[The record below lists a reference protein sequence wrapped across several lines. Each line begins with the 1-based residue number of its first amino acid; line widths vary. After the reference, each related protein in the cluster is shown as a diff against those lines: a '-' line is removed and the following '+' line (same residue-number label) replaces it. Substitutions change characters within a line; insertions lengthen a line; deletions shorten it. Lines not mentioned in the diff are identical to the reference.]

1 MLDNLSNALKN
12 SIKKILGASLIDE
25 ATVNEFIREI
35 QRALIRADVNVKVVL
50 QMTKELKEEILAGAK
65 KNISREFIIKLL
77 YDKLVE
83 ILGTGEEVKIEGK
96 PFKIV
101 LVGLFGS
108 GKTTTSAKL
117 AKYYSKRGKKV
128 ALLALD
134 TFRPAAYDQLK
145 QLGEKINVPVFGD
158 PNAKDPVDVIEKFE
172 SEFPKYDILIVD
184 TSGRNALDEEMIDE
198 VRRIKEKLNPNQI
211 WLVLSADIGQGAKEQ
226 AEAFKEIGTTGV
238 IITKLDGSA
247 KGGGALTACAI
258 SKVPVRFIGV
268 GEKIDDLEKFD
279 PKRFVSRLL
288 GMGDLEA
295 LLEKAKE
302 QFKEEEVEDLE
313 KKLLS
318 GKFNLL
324 DFYKQIEAISGMGT
338 LKKIIS
344 MIPGLSFAN
353 LPEELLKDQE
363 KNFKKFRVIMD
374 SMTKFELEHPEKLNR
389 SRIERIAKGAGV
401 SVSDVRNLIK
411 QYEQM
416 KKMTKKLK
424 GKNLDKL
431 LKRYKGKIPFP
442 MG

>member
-12 SIKKILGASLIDE
+12 SIKKILGANLIDE

-35 QRALIRADVNVKVVL
+35 QRALIRSDVNVKVVL
-50 QMTKELKEEILAGAK
+50 QMTKELKKEILEEAK
-65 KNISREFIIKLL
+65 KNISREFIVKLL

-83 ILGTGEEVKIEGK
+83 ILGSGEEVKIDSK

-145 QLGEKINVPVFGD
+145 QLGEQINIPVFGD

-172 SEFPKYDILIVD
+172 NELEKYDILIVD
-184 TSGRNALDEEMIDE
+184 TSGRNALDNEMIDE

-258 SKVPVRFIGV
+258 SQVPVRFVGV
-268 GEKIDDLEKFD
+268 GEKVDDLEKFD

-302 QFKEEEVEDLE
+302 QIKEEEAEDLE
-313 KKLLS
+313 KKLMS
-318 GKFNLL
+318 GKFNLI
-324 DFYKQIEAISGMGT
+324 DFYKQIDAIKGMGP
-338 LKKIIS
+338 LKKVMN

-353 LPEELLKDQE
+353 LPEDILHDQE
-363 KNFKKFRVIMD
+363 KNFDKFKVIMD

-389 SRIERIAKGAGV
+389 SRIERIARGAGV
-401 SVSDVRNLIK
+401 STSDVRNLIK
-411 QYEQM
+411 QFEQM

-431 LKRYKGKIPFP
+431 LKRYKGKLPFP

>member
-12 SIKKILGASLIDE
+12 SIKKILGASLLDE

-50 QMTKELKEEILAGAK
+50 QMTKELKEEILAEAK
-65 KNISREFIIKLL
+65 KNISREFIVKLL

-83 ILGTGEEVKIEGK
+83 ILGTGEEVKVEGK

-117 AKYYSKRGKKV
+117 AKYYAKRGKKV

-145 QLGEKINVPVFGD
+145 QLGEKIKVPVFGD
-158 PNAKDPVDVIEKFE
+158 PNAKDPIEVIEKFE
-172 SEFPKYDILIVD
+172 SEFPKYDVLIVD

-198 VRRIKEKLNPNQI
+198 VRRIKEKLNPEQI

-258 SKVPVRFIGV
+258 SQVPVRFIGV

-302 QFKEEEVEDLE
+302 QFKEEEAEDIE

-318 GKFNLL
+318 GKFNLI
-324 DFYKQIEAISGMGT
+324 DFYKQIDAISNMGP
-338 LKKIIS
+338 LKKVMS

-353 LPEELLKDQE
+353 LPEELLQDQE
-363 KNFKKFRVIMD
+363 KNFKKFKVIMD

>member
-35 QRALIRADVNVKVVL
+35 QRALIRSDVNVKVVL
-50 QMTKELKEEILAGAK
+50 QMTKELKKEILEEAK
-65 KNISREFIIKLL
+65 KNISREFIVKLL

-83 ILGTGEEVKIEGK
+83 ILGSGEEVKIDSK

-145 QLGEKINVPVFGD
+145 QLGNQINVPVFGD
-158 PNAKDPVDVIEKFE
+158 PNAKDPVDVIEEFE
-172 SEFPKYDILIVD
+172 NEFNKYDILILD
-184 TSGRNALDEEMIDE
+184 TSGRNALDNEMIDE
-198 VRRIKEKLNPNQI
+198 VKRIKEKINPNQI

-238 IITKLDGSA
+238 VITKLDGSA

-258 SKVPVRFIGV
+258 SQVPVRFVGV
-268 GEKIDDLEKFD
+268 GEKVDDLEKFD

-302 QFKEEEVEDLE
+302 QIKEEEAEDLE
-313 KKLLS
+313 KKLMS
-318 GKFNLL
+318 GKFNLI
-324 DFYKQIEAISGMGT
+324 DFYKQIEAIKGMGP
-338 LKKIIS
+338 LKKVMN

-353 LPEELLKDQE
+353 LPEDMLKDQE
-363 KNFKKFRVIMD
+363 KNFDKFKVIMD
-374 SMTKFELEHPEKLNR
+374 SMTQFELEHPEKLNR

-401 SVSDVRNLIK
+401 STSDVRNLIK
-411 QYEQM
+411 QFEQM

-424 GKNLDKL
+424 GKNIDKL
-431 LKRYKGKIPFP
+431 LKRYKGKLPFP